1 MSSIDL
7 TRWQLAGVV
16 VLTLFGLLLLAGGD
30 YVSGPVLLALVAL
43 LVTSHLQPVE
53 RSIAGS
59 YGRSRW
65 RLSLLQALALLAIQ
79 LVVIGVFVVAAVQHW
94 ATLDARGRVAVWA
107 LAGFAW
113 LVYREMD
120 RRGDEAINWLIGSR
134 AEEEV
139 GRRLDALRAEGWEV
153 IHNLKK
159 DSWGNVDHFIRSERG
174 AYAIETKSG
183 RFRRRDL
190 TQALGNAA
198 WVKEKFGERWVTAVL
213 CTAGDQ
219 SFRPRQEGY
228 AWVVHLDELQSW
240 LRTRPASKGAGPAS
254 RAGRDRA

>member
-1 MSSIDL
+1 
-7 TRWQLAGVV
+7 
-16 VLTLFGLLLLAGGD
+16 
-30 YVSGPVLLALVAL
+30 
-43 LVTSHLQPVE
+43 
-53 RSIAGS
+53 
-59 YGRSRW
+59 
-65 RLSLLQALALLAIQ
+65 
-79 LVVIGVFVVAAVQHW
+79 VVAAFQHW

-139 GRRLDALRAEGWEV
+139 GRKLDALRAEGWEV

-159 DSWGNVDHFIRSERG
+159 DFGGNVDHFIRGERG

-190 TQALGNAA
+190 PQALGNAA

-213 CTAGDQ
+213 CVAGD
-219 SFRPRQEGY
+219 SSPPHQEGR
-228 AWVVHLDELQSW
+228 AWVLHRDDLQKW
-240 LRTRPASKGAGPAS
+240 LQNRPVERK
-254 RAGRDRA
+254 RQR